1 MWSKA
6 STKERKDLVIS
17 EVWKME
23 EESYKI
29 RAMCLH
35 QQGRW
40 TIWDAINRNIT
51 WADMWKM
58 PQARLSFLIRAMYDI
73 LPSP

>member
-6 STKERKDLVIS
+6 CTKERKDLVIS

-29 RAMCLH
+29 RAVCLH

-40 TIWDAINRNIT
+40 TIWDSINRNIT
-51 WADMWKM
+51 
-58 PQARLSFLIRAMYDI
+58 
-73 LPSP
+73 